1 MASLNLVRQRL
12 KEYAAVTS
20 QVTADRLM
28 RQILDGI
35 ARDNR
40 QLILLGRGPDTSS
53 IETLPPVYYMEVIG
67 ALFDATK
74 EARHNNQRKRL
85 ESLTST
91 AHANRVIKKAGPAK
105 VGKALA
111 AQIKIAE
118 GQKAA
123 ADAQARKVAAAGA
136 KRHRE
141 IVQAQAKLRA
151 WRTAAMRDVE
161 RQIDEKHQANATIR
175 ANVQAQYN
183 RMHSDIRAAEK
194 KADSKLQK
202 ARRGLDRAELADEA
216 ARKVWN
222 EEQKRAGKLL
232 EKPSDKVYNAH
243 LEAQRARN
251 AAHKAASDAGH
262 AYDKTMERIDAR
274 REKMERDYRT
284 LEAQFTAKHAQINRN
299 YRRALSRIEKIF
311 SERWAKVW
319 EVSHHATSIRWCCR
333 VAWHASACR
342 TDRVRRVAAV
352 VIDFRKH
359 HRRDGLSYR
368 MLRPVP
374 VPDGQTLQNCLENFV
389 PDSG

>member
-91 AHANRVIKKAGPAK
+91 AHANRVIKNAGPAK

-311 SERWAKVW
+311 SERWAKV
-319 EVSHHATSIRWCCR
+319 
-333 VAWHASACR
+333 
-342 TDRVRRVAAV
+342 
-352 VIDFRKH
+352 
-359 HRRDGLSYR
+359 
-368 MLRPVP
+368 
-374 VPDGQTLQNCLENFV
+374 
-389 PDSG
+389 